1 MTISRYLRLNR
12 FVNIM
17 FSEDMLEY
25 QKIVI
30 VQIRKCYMD
39 SRCFYKKSLS
49 DFNVI

>member
-30 VQIRKCYMD
+30 VQIK
-39 SRCFYKKSLS
+39 
-49 DFNVI
+49 NVTWIVDVFTKNHYRILM